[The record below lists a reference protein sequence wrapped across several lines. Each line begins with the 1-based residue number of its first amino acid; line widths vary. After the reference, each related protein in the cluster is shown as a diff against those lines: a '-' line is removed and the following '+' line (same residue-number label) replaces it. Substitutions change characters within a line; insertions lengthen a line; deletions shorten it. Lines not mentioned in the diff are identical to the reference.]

1 MCSYY
6 PRFTELA
13 QQDGDGNGHEK
24 MNPEHAKGYRWS
36 RRSYLSAPVLTLYL
50 QAVCK
55 DSNVVKSVW
64 KKGEENNGG
73 IWEERVSE

>member
-24 MNPEHAKGYRWS
+24 MNPEHAKGYR
-36 RRSYLSAPVLTLYL
+36 
-50 QAVCK
+50 
-55 DSNVVKSVW
+55 
-64 KKGEENNGG
+64 
-73 IWEERVSE
+73 